1 MIAGYIG
8 IAMAVALA
16 GTAAYAWDADRALK
30 REHDRAEAATMQRDQ
45 FQKGLTQ
52 CREDVAER
60 NRTLNGMTAL
70 PEVRKRLCAI
80 RGAGDPCC
88 TPQGE
93 CKP

>member
-1 MIAGYIG
+1 MIYILG
-8 IAMAVALA
+8 VFAVVSALV
-16 GTAAYAWDADRALK
+16 GVYAWDADKAFK

-60 NRTLNGMTAL
+60 NRKLSGMTAL

-88 TPQGE
+88 TADQE
-93 CKP
+93 CTP